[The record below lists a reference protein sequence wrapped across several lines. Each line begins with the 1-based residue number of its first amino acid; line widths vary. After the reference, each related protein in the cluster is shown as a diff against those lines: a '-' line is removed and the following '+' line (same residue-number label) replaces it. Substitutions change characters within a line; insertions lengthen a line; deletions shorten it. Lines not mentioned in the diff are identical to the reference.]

1 MSIAQ
6 QSDEHSFNKFRDEV
20 LGTLRKM
27 ESNLNTKF
35 SELENNFKKDFENYK
50 TKLDYLTVDYK
61 EMKELFMPYK
71 IQIEKISDIE
81 KYKNKSNDMLIAH
94 EFRIKNNTDEINRV
108 QLRYDKLIS
117 ENLYVPGYVGSAC
130 QFKTLSEYISY
141 NINEVSKI
149 KLDREQTKKDFK
161 EFKTKQD
168 NILKS
173 MNTLNESTIQIC
185 NNYSDGKNNEIKEIL
200 NRSLEQLNQKS
211 FEMKT
216 MIYQFEENAKK
227 IIDKTKEE
235 LENIIEIKNNINKQ
249 ITNTILETKK
259 FNEEINKKIKEHN
272 DGMNTQKKKVENL
285 LEQIKDINKNIN
297 NINIKIKNINNTSNI
312 NINRNKMNIY
322 NSVSPFKE
330 RKFKALIDIDKNNKN
345 SPIKTVINNNKS
357 KNKSE
362 LSLESIIT
370 ENSIENQKEIKNIK
384 INTDIKLESKE
395 KLNNNNNKIVLN
407 TISSTNDIN
416 NKTKINNDSLNN
428 TNTNSIKISSIQ
440 NSKNRTNNNTIDIN
454 NNNKSNLL
462 PVIIKNKIK
471 EEKNFFLEESKKANE
486 NNNQP
491 LKQNKR
497 YSPNTTKLKIRNT
510 QIIFHLENDNNDDN
524 KYNNNI
530 NNEKY
535 NKTIMEI
542 QKKRNSVNVMN
553 KNILLNSNNN
563 NNIMQSNKVKFDHRK
578 EIILKKSSDN
588 TEQKGKEKQGLKLIS
603 LNLPENENKNNK
615 NIKEELKETIDI
627 YRANAFT
634 NIKNIKENNIEDI
647 IDTNKEMIDFPRK
660 ITQAFGRTTY
670 NFFTKNDIINHINAN
685 KNINNFEITNN
696 KNKK

>member
-1 MSIAQ
+1 M
-6 QSDEHSFNKFRDEV
+6 
-20 LGTLRKM
+20 
-27 ESNLNTKF
+27 
-35 SELENNFKKDFENYK
+35 
-50 TKLDYLTVDYK
+50 
-61 EMKELFMPYK
+61 
-71 IQIEKISDIE
+71 
-81 KYKNKSNDMLIAH
+81 
-94 EFRIKNNTDEINRV
+94 
-108 QLRYDKLIS
+108 
-117 ENLYVPGYVGSAC
+117 
-130 QFKTLSEYISY
+130 
-141 NINEVSKI
+141 
-149 KLDREQTKKDFK
+149 
-161 EFKTKQD
+161 
-168 NILKS
+168 
-173 MNTLNESTIQIC
+173 
-185 NNYSDGKNNEIKEIL
+185 
-200 NRSLEQLNQKS
+200 
-211 FEMKT
+211 
-216 MIYQFEENAKK
+216 
-227 IIDKTKEE
+227 
-235 LENIIEIKNNINKQ
+235 
-249 ITNTILETKK
+249 
-259 FNEEINKKIKEHN
+259 
-272 DGMNTQKKKVENL
+272 
-285 LEQIKDINKNIN
+285 
-297 NINIKIKNINNTSNI
+297 
-312 NINRNKMNIY
+312 
-322 NSVSPFKE
+322 
-330 RKFKALIDIDKNNKN
+330 
-345 SPIKTVINNNKS
+345 
-357 KNKSE
+357 
-362 LSLESIIT
+362 
-370 ENSIENQKEIKNIK
+370 
-384 INTDIKLESKE
+384 
-395 KLNNNNNKIVLN
+395 
-407 TISSTNDIN
+407 
-416 NKTKINNDSLNN
+416 
-428 TNTNSIKISSIQ
+428 
-440 NSKNRTNNNTIDIN
+440 
-454 NNNKSNLL
+454 
-462 PVIIKNKIK
+462 
-471 EEKNFFLEESKKANE
+471 EESKKANE

>member
-1 MSIAQ
+1 
-6 QSDEHSFNKFRDEV
+6 
-20 LGTLRKM
+20 
-27 ESNLNTKF
+27 
-35 SELENNFKKDFENYK
+35 
-50 TKLDYLTVDYK
+50 
-61 EMKELFMPYK
+61 
-71 IQIEKISDIE
+71 
-81 KYKNKSNDMLIAH
+81 
-94 EFRIKNNTDEINRV
+94 
-108 QLRYDKLIS
+108 
-117 ENLYVPGYVGSAC
+117 
-130 QFKTLSEYISY
+130 
-141 NINEVSKI
+141 
-149 KLDREQTKKDFK
+149 
-161 EFKTKQD
+161 
-168 NILKS
+168 
-173 MNTLNESTIQIC
+173 
-185 NNYSDGKNNEIKEIL
+185 
-200 NRSLEQLNQKS
+200 
-211 FEMKT
+211 
-216 MIYQFEENAKK
+216 
-227 IIDKTKEE
+227 
-235 LENIIEIKNNINKQ
+235 
-249 ITNTILETKK
+249 
-259 FNEEINKKIKEHN
+259 
-272 DGMNTQKKKVENL
+272 MNTQKKKVENL
-285 LEQIKDINKNIN
+285 LEQIKEINKNIN

-330 RKFKALIDIDKNNKN
+330 RRFKPLIDIDKNNKN

-357 KNKSE
+357 SRNKSE

-395 KLNNNNNKIVLN
+395 KINNNNNKIVLN

-696 KNKK
+696 NKNKK

>member
-1 MSIAQ
+1 
-6 QSDEHSFNKFRDEV
+6 
-20 LGTLRKM
+20 
-27 ESNLNTKF
+27 
-35 SELENNFKKDFENYK
+35 
-50 TKLDYLTVDYK
+50 
-61 EMKELFMPYK
+61 
-71 IQIEKISDIE
+71 
-81 KYKNKSNDMLIAH
+81 
-94 EFRIKNNTDEINRV
+94 
-108 QLRYDKLIS
+108 
-117 ENLYVPGYVGSAC
+117 
-130 QFKTLSEYISY
+130 
-141 NINEVSKI
+141 
-149 KLDREQTKKDFK
+149 
-161 EFKTKQD
+161 
-168 NILKS
+168 
-173 MNTLNESTIQIC
+173 
-185 NNYSDGKNNEIKEIL
+185 
-200 NRSLEQLNQKS
+200 
-211 FEMKT
+211 
-216 MIYQFEENAKK
+216 
-227 IIDKTKEE
+227 
-235 LENIIEIKNNINKQ
+235 
-249 ITNTILETKK
+249 
-259 FNEEINKKIKEHN
+259 
-272 DGMNTQKKKVENL
+272 
-285 LEQIKDINKNIN
+285 
-297 NINIKIKNINNTSNI
+297 
-312 NINRNKMNIY
+312 MNIY

-330 RKFKALIDIDKNNKN
+330 RRFKPLIDIDKNNKN

-357 KNKSE
+357 SRNKSE

-395 KLNNNNNKIVLN
+395 KINNNNNNKIVLN

-530 NNEKY
+530 
-535 NKTIMEI
+535 KTIMEI

-553 KNILLNSNNN
+553 KNILLNSNN

-696 KNKK
+696 NKNKK